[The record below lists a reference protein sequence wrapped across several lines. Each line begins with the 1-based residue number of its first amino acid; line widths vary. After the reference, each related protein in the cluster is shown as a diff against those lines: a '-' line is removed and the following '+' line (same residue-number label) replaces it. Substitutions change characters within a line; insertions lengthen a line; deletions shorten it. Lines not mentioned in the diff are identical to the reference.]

1 MDRSIDGFPRFFL
14 GEVGCWVFGQM
25 AAHES
30 LTRQRV
36 PPICTHPHTRQRA
49 SRPSMDDRG
58 RSRKKI
64 NARRETRD
72 AGRLIPYTRYKNTH
86 VMRKNTRTKNTSTP
100 GSHRRRRRRSAV
112 VTNERRRPGRLGG
125 RILRRARAHEGD
137 DHGRRSHGE
146 ERVDARGTSERE
158 GFIFFSKTRANPRA
172 GDARTRARRGE
183 GDTAH
188 RWRND
193 PRGTGTRARVTSRG
207 TFGATTTTAAAAT
220 TATGDGNG

>member
-1 MDRSIDGFPRFFL
+1 MY
-14 GEVGCWVFGQM
+14 
-25 AAHES
+25 
-30 LTRQRV
+30 
-36 PPICTHPHTRQRA
+36 THTP
-49 SRPSMDDRG
+49 DRG
-58 RSRKKI
+58 RRPVRRWTTEEGRGKKSTRD
-64 NARRETRD
+64 ARRETG
-72 AGRLIPYTRYKNTH
+72 GRLIPYTRYKNTH
-86 VMRKNTRTKNTSTP
+86 VMRKNTHAQRTHP
-100 GSHRRRRRRSAV
+100 HPDRSHRRRRRRSAV

-146 ERVDARGTSERE
+146 ERVDARGTCERE

-207 TFGATTTTAAAAT
+207 TFGATTTTTAAAT

>member
-1 MDRSIDGFPRFFL
+1 VDRSIDGFPRFFL

-86 VMRKNTRTKNTSTP
+86 VMRKNTHAQRTHP
-100 GSHRRRRRRSAV
+100 HPDRIDVDVVDPRSLPTNGGVRV
-112 VTNERRRPGRLGG
+112 VSAAASCDA
-125 RILRRARAHEGD
+125 RARMKATIMD
-137 DHGRRSHGE
+137 DDRMVKSAWTPE
-146 ERVDARGTSERE
+146 V
-158 GFIFFSKTRANPRA
+158 RANAKDLSFFRKP
-172 GDARTRARRGE
+172 ARTRAPATREPARGVE
-183 GDTAH
+183 
-188 RWRND
+188 
-193 PRGTGTRARVTSRG
+193 RGTPHTAGVTTRGGPGRARG
-207 TFGATTTTAAAAT
+207 
-220 TATGDGNG
+220 